1 MLIPVLVLLLLGTFD
16 GSIMGTNQLQAY
28 GAVRHGARLAAQLG
42 GYGTPGVIN
51 PKCYGTIA
59 AASPGPPAVPP
70 ADSTVD
76 NQIIQDVLSVAF
88 ERIDTFNGNKHI
100 TGLNYS
106 DVTQIVIYRRLPP
119 GSSGGPS
126 PVPAPT
132 NTDGVFVNG
141 TDHANIYNIT
151 SGLSGGITTA
161 VVTKAAYA
169 KPYPLS
175 ERCQGPLGSEVE
187 VGVQMTYTY
196 HPQNHI
202 TDRLAPNITFVDY
215 AVERLALCDSNCLP

>member
-1 MLIPVLVLLLLGTFD
+1 MLIPVLILLLLGTFD

-42 GYGTPGVIN
+42 GYGTPGVLN

-59 AASPGPPAVPP
+59 GVGGPPAVAP

-76 NQIIQDVLSVAF
+76 NQVIQDVLSVAF
-88 ERIDTFNGNKHI
+88 ERINTAGNKHL

-106 DVTQIVIYRRLPP
+106 DVTQVVIYRRLPP
-119 GSSGGPS
+119 GSTGGPS

-151 SGLSGGITTA
+151 SGINGGITQP
-161 VVTKAAYA
+161 VVTNANYN

-175 ERCQGPLGSEVE
+175 ERCQGPLGKEVDI
-187 VGVQMTYTY
+187 GVQMTYTY
-196 HPQNHI
+196 HPQNHV
-202 TDRLAPNITFVDY
+202 TDRLAPNITFTDY
-215 AVERLALCDSNCLP
+215 AVERLALCDTNCLP